1 MYKPIFFS
9 VLQTRNSRQKD
20 GNHQNSL
27 TALHYLSV
35 VFPGEG
41 GWGGGGRGA
50 TMLYTSKL
58 RRPRSDPLP
67 ICLSTEKV
75 THFVELSLKKV
86 TSFTYQQKKFA
97 SPFNG

>member
-9 VLQTRNSRQKD
+9 VLQTRNSRLKD
-20 GNHQNSL
+20 GNQPNSL
-27 TALHYLSV
+27 TVLHYLSV
-35 VFPGEG
+35 VLP
-41 GWGGGGRGA
+41 GGGGA

-75 THFVELSLKKV
+75 THFVQLSLKKV
-86 TSFTYQQKKFA
+86 TSFTY
-97 SPFNG
+97 

>member
-1 MYKPIFFS
+1 M
-9 VLQTRNSRQKD
+9 
-20 GNHQNSL
+20 
-27 TALHYLSV
+27 
-35 VFPGEG
+35 E
-41 GWGGGGRGA
+41 GGGGGGGGGGGA

-75 THFVELSLKKV
+75 TPFVQLSLKKV

-97 SPFNG
+97 SLLTADTNNSIK